1 MAGCGA
7 MIRCRHELKYLVTEA
22 QAVAI
27 AECIR
32 PYMRPDRHSVEG
44 AYTLASLY
52 LDSADLRLYAAAR
65 HHVKNRI
72 KLRIRSYSDDANAP
86 CFFEIKRRINQ
97 VCVKSRACVPR
108 WALGP
113 LLTRTV
119 APSAVPCDGRR
130 NLEQFLYYRRAI
142 HAAPLVL
149 LRYARQAFESRR
161 DDDVRVTFDR
171 QLSFK
176 LTEGPTLSHNGGGW
190 HRPPEHRVVLE
201 IKFTRGYPPW
211 ISRLAHVFG
220 LRQRGHSKY
229 GRAVAHELR
238 LGTLVKRPDL
248 FGGALV
254 GVGEHGPR
262 AAIVVASRSVAGLTC
277 AGTVPRPAGEYAGWL
292 GPQPAGTDPRLSEA
306 HAPALDP
313 DVHQPAGE
321 RDGAVVASP

>member
-1 MAGCGA
+1 MTGCCP

-22 QAVAI
+22 QAAAI

-32 PYMRPDRHSVEG
+32 PHMRPDRHSVDG

-72 KLRIRSYSDDANAP
+72 KLRIRSYTDAADAP

-97 VCVKSRACVPR
+97 VCVKSRARVPR

-113 LLTRTV
+113 LLTEAVT
-119 APSAVPCDGRR
+119 PSAVPCDGRR
-130 NLEQFLYYRRAI
+130 NLEQFLYYRREI

-149 LRYARQAFESRR
+149 LRYVREAFESRCN
-161 DDDVRVTFDR
+161 DDVRVTFDR
-171 QLSFK
+171 RLSFK
-176 LTEGPTLSHNGGGW
+176 PTDGPALSHNGGGW
-190 HRPPEHRVVLE
+190 HRPPEHGVVLE

-211 ISRLAHVFG
+211 ISRLAHAFG

-238 LGTLVKRPDL
+238 LGTLVKRAGL
-248 FGGALV
+248 LGGAPV
-254 GVGEHGPR
+254 GAGARGPR
-262 AAIVVASRSVAGLTC
+262 ADIIVSSRSVEGLTY
-277 AGTVPRPAGEYAGWL
+277 AATVARPAGEYAGWL
-292 GPQPAGTDPRLSEA
+292 GPQPTGTDQRLSET
-306 HAPALDP
+306 PAVDRDF
-313 DVHQPAGE
+313 DVRQPAGE
-321 RDGAVVASP
+321 RDGAVVASR

>member
-27 AECIR
+27 AEGIR
-32 PYMRPDRHSVEG
+32 PHMRPDRHSVDG

-52 LDSADLRLYAAAR
+52 LDSVDLRLYAAAR
-65 HHVKNRI
+65 QHVKNRI
-72 KLRIRSYSDDANAP
+72 KLRIRSYSDDADAP

-97 VCVKSRACVPR
+97 ICVKSRARVPR

-113 LLTRTV
+113 LLTGAI
-119 APSAVPCDGRR
+119 APTAVPCDGRR
-130 NLEQFLYYRRAI
+130 NLEQFLYYRREI
-142 HAAPLVL
+142 HAAPLML
-149 LRYARQAFESRR
+149 LRYAREAFESRCN
-161 DDDVRVTFDR
+161 DDVRVTFDR

-176 LTEGPTLSHNGGGW
+176 PTYGPALSHNGGGW
-190 HRPPEHRVVLE
+190 HRPPERGVVLE

-238 LGTLVKRPDL
+238 LGTLAKRPDL
-248 FGGALV
+248 FGGALA
-254 GVGEHGPR
+254 GVREHGSR
-262 AAIVVASRSVAGLTC
+262 ADIIVASRSVEGLTY
-277 AGTVPRPAGEYAGWL
+277 AATALRPAGEYAGWL
-292 GPQPAGTDPRLSEA
+292 GPPPAGTDQRLSEA
-306 HAPALDP
+306 HAVAPDP

-321 RDGAVVASP
+321 RNGAVVASP